1 MPKAE
6 VIIYKERSGEVP
18 LLRWMDSLPRKLR
31 KKWTARFELLEEHG
45 YDLRR
50 PIMDYLRDE
59 IYELRVKRG
68 KVNYRV
74 LYGFVGQNV
83 VLLSHGCSKEGKVP
97 EGEIDKAIERR
108 NNYLSDTEAHTYV
121 EE

>member
-6 VIIYKERSGEVP
+6 VIIYKEKNGEVP
-18 LLRWMDSLPRKLR
+18 LLRWMDGLSRKLR
-31 KKWTARFELLEEHG
+31 KKWTARFEELEKHG
-45 YDLRR
+45 YELRR
-50 PIMDYLRDE
+50 PICDYLRDE
-59 IYELRVKRG
+59 IHELRVKRG

-83 VLLSHGCSKEGKVP
+83 VLLSHGCSKKGKVP

-108 NNYLSDTEAHTYV
+108 NNYLSDREAHTYV

>member
-6 VIIYKERSGEVP
+6 VIIYREKNGEVP
-18 LLRWMDSLPRKLR
+18 LLRWMDSLPRKLQD
-31 KKWTARFELLEEHG
+31 KWTTRFDILETQG

-50 PIMDYLRDE
+50 PICDFLRDDV
-59 IYELRVKRG
+59 YELRVRWKR
-68 KVNYRV
+68 VNYRV

-83 VLLSHGCSKEGKVP
+83 VLLSHGCSKEGNVP
-97 EGEIDKAIERR
+97 EGEINKAIERR
-108 NNYLSDTEAHTYV
+108 ENYLSDPEAYTYV